1 MCRRSLPGP
10 DAAVSTQRLAGRTVA
25 VPETREIEVFA
36 ALLER
41 RGANVIRCPMIAIH
55 DAPDPAPVLQWSR
68 RLAAGGFDDLILFT
82 GEGLRRILSC
92 IERHEPPL
100 RHGFLEALSRIRK
113 VTRGPKPAKAL
124 RELGLKPDMAAER
137 ATTEGVIATLRSRD
151 LHGRRI
157 GVQLYGTEPNR
168 KLIDFIRQAGA
179 EAFPVAPYIYASE
192 ADDRRVIAFIRQLAQ
207 GEIDVIAFTSAQQ
220 VTRLRNVAKANR
232 LEEALDKGWSRTK
245 IAAVGPVVAETLKNC
260 GVRIDMMPQESY
272 FMKPLVNTIV
282 AAFTA

>member
-1 MCRRSLPGP
+1 MSAKPL
-10 DAAVSTQRLAGRTVA
+10 DGRTIA
-25 VPETREIEVFA
+25 LPESRELDLFA
-36 ALLER
+36 QMLES
-41 RGANVIRCPMIAIH
+41 RGAFTVRCPLVAIL
-55 DAPDPAPVLQWSR
+55 DAPDREPIIAWLRQ
-68 RLAAGGFDDLILFT
+68 LASGSFDDLILLT
-82 GEGLRRILSC
+82 GEGLRRL
-92 IERHEPPL
+92 L
-100 RHGFLEALSRIRK
+100 RVAEQADIKEAVIAALAKTRK
-113 VTRGPKPAKAL
+113 VTRGPKPARAL
-124 RELGLKPDMAAER
+124 RDIGLRQDLAAAEP
-137 ATTEGVIATLRSRD
+137 TTDGVIATLSA
-151 LHGRRI
+151 LELKGRKL